1 MGTVAD
7 KLNYLKETKTAIKN
21 ALVGKGVEVADS
33 DTFRSY
39 AQKVADIPVGGGD
52 IDALID
58 RSITEISSSVTSIGI
73 RAFSSCKKLV
83 SANFPNATSIEES
96 GFGSCSALTSVSFPV
111 VTSISDFA
119 FFTCSALTSVSF
131 PVTTSIGKR
140 SFYNCSA
147 LTSVSFPVI
156 TSIESE
162 AFSFC
167 SALTTMYIGIES
179 GTVCTLLSTDALN
192 QCVRLTDIYVPE
204 MLVDSYKAAANWSD
218 FADKIKAY
226 TGEIV

>member
-111 VTSISDFA
+111 
-119 FFTCSALTSVSF
+119 
-131 PVTTSIGKR
+131 TTSIGKR